1 MAIQDGMRTHDEGNI
16 HKYRMPDLLS
26 YDEMRIY
33 FAGTYGVDIEIK
45 PLSDEMRERATGVGT
60 LPAPT
65 TVGDRDRETALLRKQ
80 LGLEELEVKL
90 DVVSEGRVKEL
101 DSRTMTREQFAEK
114 YGEQPPVETPEEK
127 EARLNPSSENE
138 ESTEE
143 SVIPEQTDEQKQA
156 SQEQAPPQNPSGALE
171 RLLQQQKNK

>member
-1 MAIQDGMRTHDEGNI
+1 MAIQDGMRTHDEGNV

-45 PLSDEMRERATGVGT
+45 ELSDEMRERATGVGT

-65 TVGDRDRETALLRKQ
+65 VVGDRDRETALLRKQ
-80 LGLEELEVKL
+80 LGMEELEAKL

-101 DSRTMTREQFAEK
+101 DSRVMTRDQFAEK
-114 YGEQPPVETPEEK
+114 YGPQPDVTPPKDESEQEVPIIEE
-127 EARLNPSSENE
+127 
-138 ESTEE
+138 
-143 SVIPEQTDEQKQA
+143 EQTEEQKQA
-156 SQEQAPPQNPSGALE
+156 SQEQAPRQDPGGELS
-171 RLLQQQKNK
+171 RLLREQENK